1 MYEPG
6 RGGSLALLLT
16 STAAL
21 LYTMMAKRIQKF
33 NTLYL
38 RKKEEAE
45 KRMKLANNEQVKNK
59 NA

>member
-1 MYEPG
+1 
-6 RGGSLALLLT
+6 
-16 STAAL
+16 
-21 LYTMMAKRIQKF
+21 MMAKRIQKF
-33 NTLYL
+33 QTLYL